1 MKELTQLEISQV
13 SGGALPGYANLVI
26 GGGSGVASNVINNK
40 ARGEE
45 VTAPGLITSFATGLF
60 LGSAGGA
67 AIKAAGGGVA
77 GNVAWRPGFIGLNA
91 LLQRIIAAND

>member
-1 MKELTQLEISQV
+1 MKELTQLEIAQV
-13 SGGALPGYANLVI
+13 SGGVLSEYTNLAL
-26 GGGSGVASNVINNK
+26 GGGAGVVSNVINNK
-40 ARGEE
+40 SRGEE

-60 LGSAGGA
+60 LGGAGGA

-77 GNVAWRPGFIGLNA
+77 GNIAWRPGFIGLNA